1 MNVSMLKPLSRVVN
15 FDELDVPYGLL
26 TILTVL
32 APSLARRRASVR
44 RGSGL
49 ILLML
54 TASQKRV
61 CVLQGPPG
69 SVAKAAPKAATRS
82 LPRPERRAQ
91 LAAVREFPRL
101 PGAVSVKQSRDISDE
116 PAGPD
121 DLGSDADGL
130 ERTPTIR
137 RDQVSLAQAAWRA
150 RLCALLEETGEDLL
164 LLDEPAARLG
174 TDTAA
179 SYVFF
184 LVVRMVAVPG
194 PSTFD
199 LSYASVD
206 ELLASRSDFPFKI
219 GLDLSSD
226 AETRDA
232 FHNKFVGFTKFGKRR
247 GPRARKRLIAWRKR
261 LPTRSRTPTSW
272 HVIVAL
278 IVRLVARGHFHPGV
292 FLTLMRATWC
302 RLRVLMTLSVGA
314 ARVAQVN
321 PLSAAQRCRLREL
334 SDCLVRGIMLCD
346 ALPPRLPW

>member
-1 MNVSMLKPLSRVVN
+1 MLLDICTNMNVSMLKPLSRVVN
-15 FDELDVPYGLL
+15 FGELDVPYGLL
-26 TILTVL
+26 TILAVL
-32 APSLARRRASVR
+32 VPSLARRRASVR

-61 CVLQGPPG
+61 CVLEGPPG
-69 SVAKAAPKAATRS
+69 SVTKAAPKAATRS

-91 LAAVREFPRL
+91 LAAV
-101 PGAVSVKQSRDISDE
+101 SVKPSRGISDE
-116 PAGPD
+116 PADPD

-130 ERTPTIR
+130 ERTPTSR

-164 LLDEPAARLG
+164 LLDEPAVRLG